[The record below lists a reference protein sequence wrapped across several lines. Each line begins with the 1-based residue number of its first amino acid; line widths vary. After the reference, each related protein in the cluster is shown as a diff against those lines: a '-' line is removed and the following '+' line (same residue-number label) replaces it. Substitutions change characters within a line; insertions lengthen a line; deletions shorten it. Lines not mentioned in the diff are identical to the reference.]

1 MDERGE
7 VHKDA
12 HHGTYGAVSV
22 WGSLA
27 HVLHHPKLVWSGAQ
41 GAFTTHRLEHSMAAS
56 KVSAADRKP
65 KASHL
70 EVRAR
75 LLAVEQDLSLWTT

>member
-1 MDERGE
+1 MDQRSE
-7 VHKDA
+7 VQKDA
-12 HHGTYGAVSV
+12 HHGTCGAVSV

-27 HVLHHPKLVWSGAQ
+27 DVLHHPKLVWSGAL
-41 GAFTTHRLEHSMAAS
+41 GVFTTHRLEHSMAAS
-56 KVSAADRKP
+56 KVPATDRKP

-75 LLAVEQDLSLWTT
+75 LFVMKQDLSL

>member
-1 MDERGE
+1 VVDSRGE

-12 HHGTYGAVSV
+12 HYGTYGAVSV

-27 HVLHHPKLVWSGAQ
+27 DVLHHPKSVWSGAQ
-41 GAFTTHRLEHSMAAS
+41 GTFTTHRLEHSMAAS

-65 KASHL
+65 KISHL

-75 LLAVEQDLSLWTT
+75 LFAVKQDLSL